1 MVLSV
6 SKLTAVAV
14 LVLVGATALAQ
25 GVYVTPGKSG
35 PVFSDKPQA
44 GSREVTLKPL
54 NVVPPVEPIPAPAVA
69 PDAKAGRPVQDAP
82 TPPYRSLAIVSP
94 ENNGSVVG
102 NSSLFEV
109 RLFAD
114 PPLSVG
120 EGHIFLVRI
129 NGRTVE
135 RRFTAPEFV
144 IPPEFWEYGYVPADQ
159 SMQIEASI
167 ADGAGQ
173 ILMRAAP
180 VVVYSRQIYVRPSGI
195 PILPGYRPPPGRPP
209 KPRPKPEMPT
219 HSVEVPT
226 SAIRK

>member
-1 MVLSV
+1 MSQRFPLVSIVLVMLSV
-6 SKLTAVAV
+6 H
-14 LVLVGATALAQ
+14 ALAQ
-25 GVYVTPGKSG
+25 DVFVTRGENG

-44 GSREVTLKPL
+44 GAREVTLKPL
-54 NVVPPVEPIPAPAVA
+54 NVVPPVEAPPATPVTKEAKTGRLPEEAPAPS
-69 PDAKAGRPVQDAP
+69 PS
-82 TPPYRSLAIVSP
+82 YRSLAIVSP
-94 ENNGSVVG
+94 ENNGSVAG

-109 RLFAD
+109 RLFAV

-120 EGHIFLVRI
+120 EGHVFLVRI

-167 ADGAGQ
+167 VDGSGQ

-180 VVVYSRQIYVRPSGI
+180 VVVYTRQIYVRPNGV
-195 PILPGYRPPPGRPP
+195 PILPGYRPPPVRPP

-219 HSVEVPT
+219 HSVEVPA
-226 SAIRK
+226 SAIKR

>member
-1 MVLSV
+1 MTSSV
-6 SKLTAVAV
+6 SKLMVFVV
-14 LVLVGATALAQ
+14 LAFAGATAVAQ
-25 GVYVTPGKSG
+25 GVYMTPGKSG

-44 GSREVTLKPL
+44 GAREVTLKPL
-54 NVVPPVEPIPAPAVA
+54 NVVPPVEAPPALPVTKEAKTGRLPEEAPAPS
-69 PDAKAGRPVQDAP
+69 
-82 TPPYRSLAIVSP
+82 YRSLAIVSP
-94 ENNGSVVG
+94 ENNGSVAG

-120 EGHIFLVRI
+120 EGHVFLVRI

-135 RRFTAPEFV
+135 RRFSAPEFV

-180 VVVYSRQIYVRPSGI
+180 VVVYTRQIYVRPNGV
-195 PILPGYRPPPGRPP
+195 PILPGYRPPPVRPP

-226 SAIRK
+226 SAIKR

>member
-1 MVLSV
+1 MTSSV
-6 SKLTAVAV
+6 SKLMVVVV
-14 LVLVGATALAQ
+14 LALAGATAIAQ
-25 GVYVTPGKSG
+25 GVYMTPGKSG

-54 NVVPPVEPIPAPAVA
+54 NVVPPVETSPAPAVA
-69 PDAKAGRPVQDAP
+69 KDAKAGRQAEEAP
-82 TPPYRSLAIVSP
+82 PPSYRSLAIVSP
-94 ENNGSVVG
+94 ENNGSVAG

-120 EGHIFLVRI
+120 EGHVFLVRI

-195 PILPGYRPPPGRPP
+195 PILPGYRPPPVRPP

>member
-6 SKLTAVAV
+6 SKLMAVVA

-35 PVFSDKPQA
+35 PVFSDKPLA

-54 NVVPPVEPIPAPAVA
+54 NVVPPVETPPAKAVTKEAKTGRLAEEAPAPS
-69 PDAKAGRPVQDAP
+69 
-82 TPPYRSLAIVSP
+82 YRSLAIVSP

-102 NSSLFEV
+102 NSSHFEM

-114 PPLSVG
+114 PPLLLG
-120 EGHIFLVRI
+120 EGHVFVVRI

-135 RRFTAPEFV
+135 RRFTTPEFI

-167 ADGAGQ
+167 VDGSGQ

-180 VVVYSRQIYVRPSGI
+180 VVVYTRQIYVRPGGA
-195 PILPGYRPPPGRPP
+195 PILPGYRPPPVRPP